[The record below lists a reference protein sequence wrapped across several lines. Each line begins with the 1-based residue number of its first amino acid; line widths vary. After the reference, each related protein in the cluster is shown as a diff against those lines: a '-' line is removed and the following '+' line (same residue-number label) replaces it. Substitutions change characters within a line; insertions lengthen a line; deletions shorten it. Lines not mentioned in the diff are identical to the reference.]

1 MSYTPRSL
9 FRIVEDIDAHKLLLP
24 HIQRAFVWEPEQ
36 MARLFDSLMRDY
48 PIQTFLFWRTKEEIR
63 ARHFMPAVDP
73 DADLSQFYDLAKS
86 TSGVEKTFVLDG
98 QQRLQTL
105 HAIFRGAVVAEDGK
119 CLKEAYCELT
129 DGNAQVDN
137 GDTLYR
143 LVFSSEPLPLP
154 WFRVRDLV
162 ERYGNGNASAIGDE
176 LNDAIEKVLPSE
188 LPDERKRRERQ
199 VRANVQQLSQILN
212 QDKFF
217 YIDELDGVATASA
230 YPYRKILE
238 IFIRV
243 NSGGTKLTSGDL
255 MFAAMKEGWDD
266 IEQRVEQT
274 VDLLNGGRLQIDS
287 DFVLKCLL
295 LVHNEGAEVQ
305 TEKFYGSKGEALLK
319 RIESKWDQAERAF
332 QQLRDF
338 VVQTLRVESDR
349 LVRSYNALI
358 PLFDFLFHNKQPDE
372 PTRILMAAYYNKAQ
386 LFGWYGRQTD
396 AVLNAMHSIV
406 ANAVG
411 GVFPLDEMKTYFRNR
426 GSIVE
431 LQKWCLDDKN
441 LRTIILNMV
450 YCDQWGASPFNVAFK
465 GNEPHVDHIY
475 PQYMLRSKLGCGT
488 SEINDIGNLR
498 FVGAT
503 DNIRKRAELPDSY
516 FARLKLGSIP
526 IEKHLLVSRYA
537 DDPSELKFERPVFD
551 AFRQARRAEIWRS
564 AKTIV
569 DPERRAET
577 AHDNGGAS
585 REPITSATAEVDS
598 V

>member
-9 FRIVEDIDAHKLLLP
+9 FRLVEDIVARRLLLP
-24 HIQRAFVWEPEQ
+24 HIQRPFVWEPEQ

-63 ARHFMPAVDP
+63 ARSFMAAVDP

-86 TSGVEKTFVLDG
+86 AQGVEKTFVLDG

-105 HAIFRGAVVAEDGK
+105 HAIFRGGILADAGK
-119 CLKEAYCELT
+119 LKEAYCELT
-129 DGNAQVDN
+129 DGEEQVDG
-137 GDTLYR
+137 GDALHR
-143 LVFSSEPLPLP
+143 LVFSADSLPLP

-162 ERYGNGNASAIGDE
+162 ERHSNGNPSNIADE
-176 LNDAIEKVLPSE
+176 LNDVLATMLSE
-188 LPDERKRRERQ
+188 APDLGRRRERR

-238 IFIRV
+238 IFVRV
-243 NSGGTKLTSGDL
+243 NSGGTKLTTGDL

-274 VDLLNGGRLQIDS
+274 VDLLNGGRLNIDS

-295 LVHNEGAEVQ
+295 LAQNEGAEVQ
-305 TEKFYGSKGEALLK
+305 TEKFFGQKGESLLK
-319 RIESKWDQAERAF
+319 RIEDTWDQAERAF

-338 VVQTLRVESDR
+338 VVHTLRVESDR

-372 PTRILMAAYYNKAQ
+372 PTRVLMAAYYNKAQ
-386 LFGWYGRQTD
+386 LFGWYSRQTD
-396 AVLNAMHSIV
+396 AVLNALHGT
-406 ANAVG
+406 VG
-411 GVFPLDEMKTYFRNR
+411 KDTGGIFPLDAIKTYFKNR
-426 GSIVE
+426 GSSVE
-431 LQKWCLDDKN
+431 LQEGYLNDKN
-441 LRTIILNMV
+441 LRPIILNMV
-450 YCDQWGASPFNVAFK
+450 YCEQWGASPFNVAFK

-475 PQYMLRSKLGCGT
+475 PQYMLRSKMGCGT

-503 DNIRKRAELPDSY
+503 DNIRKRAELPSSY
-516 FARLKLGSIP
+516 FARLKQAGIP
-526 IEKHLLVSRYA
+526 IEKHLMVRLYA
-537 DDPSELKFERPVFD
+537 DNPSELKFERSTFD
-551 AFRQARRAEIWRS
+551 AFRQARRAEIWFS
-564 AKTIV
+564 AKRIV
-569 DPERRAET
+569 DPEIRAR
-577 AHDNGGAS
+577 AAQS
-585 REPITSATAEVDS
+585 
-598 V
+598 

>member
-9 FRIVEDIDAHKLLLP
+9 FRLVEDIDAHRLLLP

-63 ARHFMPAVDP
+63 ARTFMPAVDP
-73 DADLSQFYDLAKS
+73 DADLSRFYDLAKS
-86 TSGVEKTFVLDG
+86 ANGVEKTFVLDG

-105 HAIFRGAVVAEDGK
+105 HAIFSGGILADTGR
-119 CLKEAYCELT
+119 LKEAYCELT
-129 DGNAQVDN
+129 DGEGGVDN
-137 GDTLYR
+137 GNTLHR
-143 LVFSSEPLPLP
+143 LVFSADPLPLP

-162 ERYGNGNASAIGDE
+162 ERCGNGNPSTIADE
-176 LNDAIEKVLPSE
+176 LNDALEQVLPTETSE
-188 LPDERKRRERQ
+188 LRRSRERR

-217 YIDELDGVATASA
+217 YIDELDGVATAA
-230 YPYRKILE
+230 AFPYRKILE
-238 IFIRV
+238 IFVRV

-274 VDLLNGGRLQIDS
+274 VDLLNGGRLSIDS

-295 LVHNEGAEVQ
+295 LAQDEGAEVQ
-305 TEKFYGSKGEALLK
+305 TEKFFGSKGEALLK
-319 RIESKWDQAERAF
+319 RIEDTWDQAETAF

-338 VVQTLRVESDR
+338 MVHSLRIESDR

-372 PTRILMAAYYNKAQ
+372 PTRALMAGYYNKSQ
-386 LFGWYGRQTD
+386 LFGWYSRQTD
-396 AVLNAMHSIV
+396 SVLNALHGIV
-406 ANAVG
+406 GKDTG
-411 GVFPLDEMKTYFRNR
+411 GTFPIDAIKTHFRNR
-426 GSIVE
+426 GSSVE
-431 LQKWCLDDKN
+431 LQELYLNDKH
-441 LRTIILNMV
+441 LRPIILNMV
-450 YCDQWGASPFNVAFK
+450 YCDRWGASPFNVAFK

-475 PQYMLRSKLGCGT
+475 PQYMLRSKLGLGT

-503 DNIRKRAELPDSY
+503 DNIRKRAELPNSY
-516 FARLKLGSIP
+516 FARLKQAGIP
-526 IEKHLLVSRYA
+526 IEKHLLVRSYA
-537 DDPSELKFERPVFD
+537 DNPADLKFDRLTFD
-551 AFRQARRAEIWRS
+551 AFRQERRAGIWRS
-564 AKTIV
+564 AKSMV
-569 DPERRAET
+569 DPECRTDPAE
-577 AHDNGGAS
+577 D
-585 REPITSATAEVDS
+585 
-598 V
+598 